1 MLTFAPGYPEPMDDP
16 SPQGAQPRECIGP
29 DDPAYRARRLA
40 IASAATGPHRRPGSI
55 DYTAEEHGVWAAVSS
70 ALAPLWRRYGAHE
83 VRVAHDRLGLPS
95 DRLPQLDEVTA
106 RLASLTGFRFRAV
119 EGLVDKVTF
128 FEALSREIFLSTQ
141 YVRHAA
147 TPLYTPEPDVIH
159 EVIGHANCLADPQL
173 AELHRLAG
181 RAMVRVETARARQFV
196 ADVFWFS
203 GEFGVVRQ
211 GGRPRAYGAGLLSSF
226 GELGWFAHHAE
237 LRPVDVWEMGR
248 LPYDISRYQP
258 VLFAAESLE
267 HALDDVGG
275 FFDRVTDD
283 DVAAHLA
290 AA

>member
-1 MLTFAPGYPEPMDDP
+1 MEDP
-16 SPQGAQPRECIGP
+16 SRDRIPSPDAL
-29 DDPAYRARRLA
+29 DDPAYLTRRMA
-40 IASAATGPHRRPGSI
+40 IASAATGPHRRPGFI
-55 DYTAEEHGVWAAVSS
+55 DYTAEEHGVWAAVSA
-70 ALAPLWRRYGAHE
+70 ALAPLWRQYGARQVHE
-83 VRVAHDRLGLPS
+83 AHDRLGLPQ

-106 RLASLTGFRFRAV
+106 KLASLTGFRFRAV

-128 FEALSREIFLSTQ
+128 FDALSREIFLSTQ

-181 RAMVRVETARARQFV
+181 RAMVRVETAEARQFI

-211 GGRPRAYGAGLLSSF
+211 DGEPRAYGAGLLSSF

-237 LRPVDVWEMGR
+237 LRPIDVWEMGR

-258 VLFAAESLE
+258 VLFAAESLA
-267 HALDDVGG
+267 HVLDEVGG
-275 FFDRVTDD
+275 FFDRVGDD

>member
-1 MLTFAPGYPEPMDDP
+1 MPGDHDGVED
-16 SPQGAQPRECIGP
+16 A
-29 DDPAYRARRLA
+29 AFRARRLA
-40 IASAATGPHRRPGSI
+40 IASAATGPHRRPGFI
-55 DYTAEEHGVWAAVSS
+55 DYTDEEHGVWAAVSS
-70 ALAPLWRRYGAHE
+70 ALAPLWRQYGAHE
-83 VRVAHDRLGLPS
+83 VQVAHDRLGLPT
-95 DRLPQLDEVTA
+95 DHLPQLDEVTA
-106 RLASLTGFRFRAV
+106 KLASLTGFRFRAV

-128 FEALSREIFLSTQ
+128 FDALSREVFLSTQ

-181 RAMVRVETARARQFV
+181 RAMVRVQSAEARQFV
-196 ADVFWFS
+196 ADVFWFT

-211 GGRPRAYGAGLLSSF
+211 QGRPRAYGAGLLSSF
-226 GELGWFAHHAE
+226 GELGWFARHAE
-237 LRPVDVWEMGR
+237 LRPIDVWEMGR

-258 VLFAAESLE
+258 VLFAAESLD
-267 HALDDVGG
+267 HLLDEVGG

-283 DVAAHLA
+283 DVRSHLA